1 MVPIRIASLPLVT
14 ECSPSF
20 LGTTLTSTI
29 LMTIRVIAVIQEW
42 SDTLQTNESLQFAGT
57 IEEKVVLLLR
67 LLGWKDVRLL
77 LLAAHSER
85 QRDGRRKN
93 VEISLNS

>member
-93 VEISLNS
+93 VEISLNY